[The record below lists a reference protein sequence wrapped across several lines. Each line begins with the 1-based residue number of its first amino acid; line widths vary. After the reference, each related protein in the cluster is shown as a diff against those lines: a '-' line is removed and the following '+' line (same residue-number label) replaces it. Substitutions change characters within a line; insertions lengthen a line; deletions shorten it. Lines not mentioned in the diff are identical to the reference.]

1 MGINTGNENG
11 VFGGSSRLSFS
22 PTDSDAASGGSSP
35 DESSSSGSLSSG
47 NSGDGGDGG
56 DDGDD
61 DDDKDPG
68 SINKQAQS
76 KESGTGAKQDLDNE
90 VEKIK
95 EKMAKTYVKKKKDK
109 LTNKERVKFDISNSG
124 AHKKLTTKSY
134 AGSSLSTDE
143 PQKEMKD
150 TKDFSQF
157 PQIHQRTIERL

>member
-61 DDDKDPG
+61 DDKDPG
-68 SINKQAQS
+68 SIKKQAQS
-76 KESGTGAKQDLDNE
+76 KDSGTGAKQDLDNE

-134 AGSSLSTDE
+134 GGPSVSTDE

-150 TKDFSQF
+150 TKDFS
-157 PQIHQRTIERL
+157 